1 MISEYKMFRGH
12 FIGRIVN
19 LRSILEIY
27 DITYDI
33 TFVEDTQACVA
44 FLHVQKCYTE
54 GKWTT
59 WLEFSSFYTLAF
71 FWKSSNSIYNIFT
84 ISMYKYWKV
93 KPSPYDSNQL

>member
-33 TFVEDTQACVA
+33 TFVEDTLGIFQLTTHLM
-44 FLHVQKCYTE
+44 LHVLLKHHVSCFTYYQEVIK
-54 GKWTT
+54 KS
-59 WLEFSSFYTLAF
+59 EFVLSEFAKFLSEA
-71 FWKSSNSIYNIFT
+71 NARRIY
-84 ISMYKYWKV
+84 YYA
-93 KPSPYDSNQL
+93 